1 MHEGRNNEKTKRAKT
16 RLTSRT
22 KKEIKRKIKSPQTK
36 NTMKVRGIK
45 ERDYIRIFNIEITIG

>member
-22 KKEIKRKIKSPQTK
+22 KKEIKRKKKQQKTPS
-36 NTMKVRGIK
+36 
-45 ERDYIRIFNIEITIG
+45 IGKQVIY

>member
-45 ERDYIRIFNIEITIG
+45 ERDYIWIFNIEITIG